1 VLAELLVEDRFD
13 GPARL
18 AQDRRC
24 MNASIAPGPARRAP
38 TLLELLDALV
48 GLGLLKPVHRDEIAA
63 RAAQQRA
70 HLQRQRLAA
79 KLHGGQAHEPTDA
92 ELIASFHFPLATE
105 ATDHL
110 DEDRVVE
117 VQARMLGVPYAH
129 IDPLKLS
136 PELIT
141 STVSRPFARRHC
153 VVPLESG
160 DATLRV
166 AMADPFDES
175 LIDELQRITG
185 RRIEAVM
192 ASRKSIQKII
202 TEIYGFQ
209 TSVSAAEEQVRGDGP
224 TQPGPDLG
232 NLEQYFRLKKVDEI
246 EATDRHIVNAV
257 EYLLHYAFDNRA
269 SDIHVEPRR
278 EAAVVR
284 MRIDGVLHEV
294 YRIPKV
300 VHPAI
305 VSRIKMM
312 ARMDV
317 AERRKPQDGRIKTS
331 AGGTT
336 GGEGREVELRV
347 STLPVAFGEKIVI
360 RIFDPEQILVELGE
374 LGMYPEELES
384 YERFIGRPN
393 GLLLV
398 TGPTGS
404 GKTTTLYS
412 TLRAIATP
420 EVNVV
425 TIEDPIEMVVE
436 EFNQVAVQPKIDVT
450 FPTMLRTFLRQDPD
464 IIMVGEIRDA
474 ETGEYAVQAALT
486 GHLVLSTLH
495 TNDSPSTI
503 VRLRELGVDKFLV
516 NSTLVG
522 VVAQRLVRKVCQNC
536 KVEEMLTHDQIA
548 LLEIPLRS
556 GRAPELKVARGKG
569 CARCRG
575 TGLYGRTGIF
585 EVLDMTDGVRRLVAE
600 EADAAEISRQARA
613 DGMRTLREV
622 AVHKLAAGITSFE
635 EVVRVTVQE
644 ETR

>member
-1 VLAELLVEDRFD
+1 MAKSIPPGTARRIPTLAELCE
-13 GPARL
+13 
-18 AQDRRC
+18 
-24 MNASIAPGPARRAP
+24 
-38 TLLELLDALV
+38 ALV
-48 GLGLLKPVHRDEIAA
+48 GLGLLKAIHRDEILA
-63 RAAQQRA
+63 RAAAQRA
-70 HLQRQRLAA
+70 HLQRQRLA
-79 KLHGGQAHEPTDA
+79 KRLHAGEMHETTDP
-92 ELIASFHFPLATE
+92 ELIASFHFPLASE

-117 VQARMLGVPYAH
+117 VQARMMGIPFAS

-136 PELIT
+136 AELIT

-160 DATLRV
+160 DGTIRI
-166 AMADPFDES
+166 AMADPLNEA
-175 LIDELQRITG
+175 LTDELQRITG
-185 RRIEAVM
+185 RRVEAVM
-192 ASRKSIQKII
+192 ASRKAIQKII

-209 TSVSAAEEQVRGDGP
+209 SSVTAAEEQVRGGGP
-224 TQPGPDLG
+224 ESPGPDLG

-269 SDIHVEPRR
+269 SDIHIEPRR
-278 EAAVVR
+278 EASVVR

-300 VHPAI
+300 VHGAI
-305 VSRIKMM
+305 VSRIKTM

-317 AERRKPQDGRIKTS
+317 AERRKPQDGRIKTA
-331 AGGTT
+331 AGGA

-347 STLPVAFGEKIVI
+347 STLPAAFGEKIVL
-360 RIFDPEQILVELGE
+360 RIFDPEQILVDLAD
-374 LGMYPEELES
+374 LGMYPEELEA
-384 YERFIGRPN
+384 YERFVARPN

-436 EFNQVAVQPKIDVT
+436 EFNQVAVQPKIDIT
-450 FPTMLRTFLRQDPD
+450 FATMLRTFLRQDPD

-474 ETGEYAVQAALT
+474 ETAEYAVQAALT

-522 VVAQRLVRKVCQNC
+522 VVAQRLMRKVCQSC
-536 KVEEMLTHDQIA
+536 KAEEILTADQVA
-548 LLEIPLRS
+548 LLEIPMRG

-569 CARCRG
+569 CTRCRG

-585 EVLDMTDGVRRLVAE
+585 EVLDMTDGVRKLVAE
-600 EADAAEISRQARA
+600 NADAPEIARQARA

-622 AVHKLAAGITSFE
+622 AVHKLAAGLTSFE
-635 EVVRVTVQE
+635 EVVRVTVQ
-644 ETR
+644 

>member
-1 VLAELLVEDRFD
+1 
-13 GPARL
+13 
-18 AQDRRC
+18 
-24 MNASIAPGPARRAP
+24 MNSRPPETSPRAP
-38 TLLELLDALV
+38 TIVELLDALV
-48 GLGLLKPVHRDEIAA
+48 GLGHLKPLHRDEIAA
-63 RAAQQRA
+63 RAVQQRA

-79 KLHGGQAHEPTDA
+79 RFHGAEAHEPTDA
-92 ELIASFHFPLATE
+92 EVIASFHFPLATD
-105 ATDHL
+105 ASDHL

-117 VQARMLGVPYAH
+117 VRARMMGVPYAH

-136 PELIT
+136 PDLIT

-160 DATLRV
+160 DGTIRV
-166 AMADPFDES
+166 AMADPFDEA
-175 LIDELQRITG
+175 LIDELERITG
-185 RRIEAVM
+185 RRVEALM
-192 ASRKSIQKII
+192 ASRKAIQKII
-202 TEIYGFQ
+202 TEVYGFQ
-209 TSVSAAEEQVRGDGP
+209 SSVSAAEEQVRGGDKGP
-224 TQPGPDLG
+224 AQPGVDLG

-246 EATDRHIVNAV
+246 EATDRHVVNAV

-278 EAAVVR
+278 EEGVVR

-300 VHPAI
+300 VLPAI

-312 ARMDV
+312 SRMDV
-317 AERRKPQDGRIKTS
+317 AERRKPQDGRIKTA
-331 AGGTT
+331 AGAV
-336 GGEGREVELRV
+336 GGEAREVELRV
-347 STLPVAFGEKIVI
+347 STLPAAFGEKIVL
-360 RIFDPEQILVELGE
+360 RIFDPEQILVDLPD
-374 LGMYPEELES
+374 LGMYPEELEA
-384 YERFIGRPN
+384 YERFITRPN

-420 EVNVV
+420 QVNVV

-436 EFNQVAVQPKIDVT
+436 EFNQVAVQHKIDVT

-474 ETGEYAVQAALT
+474 ETAEYAVQAALT

-522 VVAQRLVRKVCQNC
+522 VVAQRLARKVCQNC
-536 KVEEMLTHDQIA
+536 KVEETLTADQVA
-548 LLEIPLRS
+548 LLEIPMRG
-556 GRAPELKVARGKG
+556 GRPPELKVARGEG
-569 CARCRG
+569 CPRCRG
-575 TGLYGRTGIF
+575 TGLFGRTGIF
-585 EVLDMTDGVRRLVAE
+585 EVLDVTDGVRRLVAE
-600 EADAAEISRQARA
+600 EADAASISRQARA

-622 AVHKLAAGITSFE
+622 AVHKLAAGITSFS

-644 ETR
+644 ESR

>member
-1 VLAELLVEDRFD
+1 MASRTVKDNMEQSLPPGTARRIPSLAEL
-13 GPARL
+13 
-18 AQDRRC
+18 C
-24 MNASIAPGPARRAP
+24 
-38 TLLELLDALV
+38 DALV
-48 GLGLLKPVHRDEIAA
+48 GLGRLKPGHRDEVLARCAA
-63 RAAQQRA
+63 QRA
-70 HLQRQRLAA
+70 HLQRQRLAPRLKGA
-79 KLHGGQAHEPTDA
+79 EAHEVTDA
-92 ELIASFHFPLATE
+92 ELIASFHFPLASDP
-105 ATDHL
+105 TDHL

-117 VQARMLGVPYAH
+117 VQAKMMGIPYAH

-160 DATLRV
+160 NGTIKV
-166 AMADPFDES
+166 AMADPLNEE
-175 LIDELQRITG
+175 LVDELQRITG
-185 RRIEAVM
+185 RRVEAVM
-192 ASRKSIQKII
+192 ASRKAIQKII

-209 TSVSAAEEQVRGDGP
+209 SSVSAAEEQVRGGESTGP
-224 TQPGPDLG
+224 GPGPDLG

-305 VSRIKMM
+305 ISRIKMM

-317 AERRKPQDGRIKTS
+317 AERRKPQDGRIKTA
-331 AGGTT
+331 AGGT

-347 STLPVAFGEKIVI
+347 STLPVAFGEKVVL

-374 LGMYPEELES
+374 LGMYPEELEA
-384 YERFIGRPN
+384 YERFIARPN
-393 GLLLV
+393 GMLLV

-436 EFNQVAVQPKIDVT
+436 EFNQVAVQPKVDIT
-450 FPTMLRTFLRQDPD
+450 FPQMLRTFLRQDPD

-474 ETGEYAVQAALT
+474 ETAEYAVQAALT

-495 TNDSPSTI
+495 TNDSPSTV
-503 VRLRELGVDKFLV
+503 VRLRELGVDRFLI

-536 KVEEMLTHDQIA
+536 KVEELLTPDQIA
-548 LLEIPLRS
+548 LLDIPMRS

-575 TGLYGRTGIF
+575 TGLYGRTGLF
-585 EVLDMTDGVRRLVAE
+585 EVLDVTDGIRKLVSE
-600 EADAAEISRQARA
+600 EADVAVIARQARA

-622 AVHKLAAGITSFE
+622 AVHKLAAGLTSFE
-635 EVVRVTVQE
+635 EVMRVTVQE
-644 ETR
+644 EHR